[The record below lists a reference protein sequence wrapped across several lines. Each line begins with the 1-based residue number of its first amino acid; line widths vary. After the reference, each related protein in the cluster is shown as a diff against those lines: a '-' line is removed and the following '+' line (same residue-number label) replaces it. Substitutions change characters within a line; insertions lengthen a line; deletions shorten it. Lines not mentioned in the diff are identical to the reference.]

1 MNKTLRNIANTIV
14 ANLANT
20 EPAGLFDGKMGI
32 CLFLYK
38 YSRYSGFEI
47 YDEIAS
53 NLLDEIFDQ
62 LTPGMSSSAMDG
74 LAGIGFGLVELLK
87 DGFLESDP
95 DDNILKNMD
104 DILLRGVRNT
114 LMREAPFSITLYSSG
129 IYLLSRMS
137 FRRNEMESEWIVDVI
152 GQAIWLIEDFKKRT
166 QKVPE
171 LSLLN
176 SMLYV
181 FARLFAILE
190 TDKNKIQC
198 ILMDI
203 LHFSSLSIQQHNYN
217 EIDILLFRQNVE
229 YLSEVLDIEKFPIIG
244 VLREMTNYSEEVNM
258 DMLYNNM
265 WWWLLYDLYPIE
277 NISSELIENYVDKKL
292 RASYYDELAVNS
304 KLAALG
310 CWIMS
315 RNGCK

>member
-38 YSRYSGFEI
+38 YSRYSDYKI

-53 NLLDEIFDQ
+53 NLLDELFDQ
-62 LTPGMSSSAMDG
+62 LTPGMSTNVMDG

-95 DDNILKNMD
+95 DDHILKNMD
-104 DILLRGVRNT
+104 DILLHDVKNV
-114 LMREAPFSITLYSSG
+114 LMRETPFSIALYSSG

-137 FRRNEMESEWIVDVI
+137 FRRNEMESEWIVNVI
-152 GQAIWLIEDFKKRT
+152 GQAIWLIEYFKKRT
-166 QKVPE
+166 QKVPK
-171 LSLLN
+171 LSLLT

-181 FARLFAILE
+181 FGRLFAILE

-203 LHFSSLSIQQHNYN
+203 LHLSSLSIQQHNYN
-217 EIDILLFRQNVE
+217 EIDILLLRQNVE
-229 YLSEVLDIEKFPIIG
+229 CLSEVLDIEKFPIIG
-244 VLREMTNYSEEVNM
+244 VLREMTNNSEEVNM

-265 WWWLLYDLYPIE
+265 WWWILYDLYPYE